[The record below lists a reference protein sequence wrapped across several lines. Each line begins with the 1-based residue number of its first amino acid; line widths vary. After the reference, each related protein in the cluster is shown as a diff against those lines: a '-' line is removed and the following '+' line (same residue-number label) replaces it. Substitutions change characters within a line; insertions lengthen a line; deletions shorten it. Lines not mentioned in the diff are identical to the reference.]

1 MLKLFTFILL
11 SFSFTVLAQQTPVVT
26 QEQLLKL
33 QSAPASMPF
42 VLLDVRTDDE
52 FQQGHISGALNIS
65 HDTLSRHIS
74 LLPQDK
80 TQPIIVYCRSGR
92 RAAIAEELL
101 RENGFT
107 NVRHLQGDMKL
118 WQTNNLPTKQ

>member
-1 MLKLFTFILL
+1 MIKLFTFALL
-11 SFSFTVLAQQTPVVT
+11 LFTFITMAQNSPVIT
-26 QEQLLKL
+26 QEQLQNL

-65 HDTLSRHIS
+65 HDTLSQHLA

-80 TQPIIVYCRSGR
+80 AQPIIVYCRSGR

-118 WQTNNLPTKQ
+118 WQANNLPIEQ